1 MATTER
7 KPFDWNDPKN
17 LRERAWNSVK
27 EFFGKEEADHPIS
40 PEMVAKES
48 QGAEGSDAPLEPSE
62 EAHADRLHRRTEQ
75 RALNDNPTI
84 WPG

>member
-1 MATTER
+1 MATAR

-27 EFFGKEEADHPIS
+27 EFFGKEEEEHPLS
-40 PEMVAKES
+40 PETVAKES
-48 QGAEGSDAPLEPSE
+48 KNAESEFIPDSE
-62 EAHADRLHRRTEQ
+62 ESHADRLHRRTEQ

>member
-1 MATTER
+1 MANAR

-27 EFFGKEEADHPIS
+27 EFFGKEEAEHPLS
-40 PEMVAKES
+40 PDTVAKES
-48 QGAEGSDAPLEPSE
+48 KASEQEHIDTEENHAE
-62 EAHADRLHRRTEQ
+62 RLHRRTEQ

>member
-1 MATTER
+1 MANAR

-27 EFFGKEEADHPIS
+27 EFFGKEEAEHPLS
-40 PEMVAKES
+40 PGTVAKETKA
-48 QGAEGSDAPLEPSE
+48 AEPAPDTEDNHSE
-62 EAHADRLHRRTEQ
+62 RLYRNTQQ

>member
-1 MATTER
+1 MENMER
-7 KPFDWNDPKN
+7 KTFDWNDPKN

-27 EFFGKEEADHPIS
+27 EFFGKEEAEHPLS
-40 PEMVAKES
+40 PDTVARET
-48 QGAEGSDAPLEPSE
+48 QATTPALN
-62 EAHADRLHRRTEQ
+62 ADDNHGERLYRSTQQ

>member
-1 MATTER
+1 MANTER

-27 EFFGKEEADHPIS
+27 EFFGKEEAEHPLS
-40 PEMVAKES
+40 PETVAKES
-48 QGAEGSDAPLEPSE
+48 KGGDAEFHPDTE
-62 EAHADRLHRRTEQ
+62 ESHADRLHRRTEQ

>member
-1 MATTER
+1 MANTER

-27 EFFGKEEADHPIS
+27 EFFGKEEEEHPLS
-40 PEMVAKES
+40 PGTVAKES
-48 QGAEGSDAPLEPSE
+48 KANNE
-62 EAHADRLHRRTEQ
+62 EFTPETEDSHADRIHRRTEQ